1 MNHLIMFLLLF
12 SVSIF
17 ASSEK
22 PIPKVT
28 MEVLKKLEFID
39 VLKVPALIKSRTE
52 ANIKS
57 DSKMIVIQSLVS
69 LGQKIKKGDKL
80 IELRNQ
86 DTSVVYQ
93 NRILKSPVD
102 GVIASIAV
110 EKGQFIDA
118 GENLIFINNPDD
130 LYIKAEIPMKNIKQL
145 SLGLKGE
152 MRLLET
158 EKMEIEVEGIGAVVD
173 SLSGTVPVTFK
184 ITSNHQHLLPGVMG
198 QVNIDLNKT
207 SLLMVSDKALYYDGN
222 DVLIPILEKGKVKKM
237 KVTLGTRKADKV
249 EILSGLSVGQEIISG
264 SGAFLKNG
272 DTVEV
277 MKK

>member
-1 MNHLIMFLLLF
+1 MFLLLF
-12 SVSIF
+12 TVSIF

-28 MEVLKKLEFID
+28 MEVLKKSEFID

-145 SLGLKGE
+145 SSGLKGE

-184 ITSNHQHLLPGVMG
+184 ITSNYQHLLPGVMG

-207 SLLMVSDKALYYDGN
+207 SILMVSDKALYYDGN

-272 DTVEV
+272 DIVEV

>member
-1 MNHLIMFLLLF
+1 MFLLLF

-17 ASSEK
+17 ASSKK

-28 MEVLKKLEFID
+28 MEVLKKSEFTD

>member
-1 MNHLIMFLLLF
+1 MFLLLF

-145 SLGLKGE
+145 SSGLKGE

-184 ITSNHQHLLPGVMG
+184 ITSNYQHLLPGVMG

-272 DTVEV
+272 DIVEV

>member
-145 SLGLKGE
+145 SSGLKGE

-184 ITSNHQHLLPGVMG
+184 ITSNYQHLLPGVMG

-272 DTVEV
+272 DIVEV

>member
-1 MNHLIMFLLLF
+1 
-12 SVSIF
+12 
-17 ASSEK
+17 
-22 PIPKVT
+22 
-28 MEVLKKLEFID
+28 MEVLKKSEFID

-145 SLGLKGE
+145 SSGLKGE

-184 ITSNHQHLLPGVMG
+184 ITSNYQHLLPGVMG

-207 SLLMVSDKALYYDGN
+207 SILMVSDKALYYDGN

-272 DTVEV
+272 DIVEV